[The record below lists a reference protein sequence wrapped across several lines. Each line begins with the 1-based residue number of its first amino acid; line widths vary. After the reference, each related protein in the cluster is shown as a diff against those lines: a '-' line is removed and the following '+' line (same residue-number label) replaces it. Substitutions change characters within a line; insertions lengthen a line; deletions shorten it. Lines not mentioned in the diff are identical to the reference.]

1 MGRVGLRFSRSF
13 ILSISDVIMSD
24 EDCTPSREPRSV
36 AASLLFIVFIYPA
49 ALAAAILNKRI
60 VITLFGLLVELRP
73 KRPIRLTGTILNC
86 VTVGKRPYKINHNRV
101 FFACGRHSHS
111 AG

>member
-1 MGRVGLRFSRSF
+1 
-13 ILSISDVIMSD
+13 MSD